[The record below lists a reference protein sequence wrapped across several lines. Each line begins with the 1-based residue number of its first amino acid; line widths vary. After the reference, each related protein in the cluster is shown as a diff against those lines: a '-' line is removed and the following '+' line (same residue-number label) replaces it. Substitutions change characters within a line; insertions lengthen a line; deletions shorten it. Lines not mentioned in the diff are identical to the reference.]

1 RATVAARNC
10 RRGDRVRRREF
21 ITLLGGAAA
30 VCFGSALA
38 QQPSRVWR
46 IGILHGVPQ
55 EASGGVAAFRQRLG
69 ELGYLEGQ
77 NTTIEYRWSDQAD
90 SLPLLAAALTDMK
103 VDIIV
108 VGDGTTARAAKQAT
122 REIPIVAAVFTD
134 DPVAAGLAVS
144 LGHPGGNVAGISL
157 FAPEMSGKRL
167 ELLPAIVPHLT
178 RVAVLW
184 TPQSA
189 THAALLRAANQ
200 AAHQLGIE
208 LVQIEVS
215 GPNDIENAF
224 DVIMRER
231 VGAVAVLQGVE
242 FYRIRARIAEL
253 GLKYRMPIITGEDGF
268 ARLGGLVQYGPSPTE
283 NWGQAAKYLDKIF
296 KGSEPPDL
304 AIAQANIIET
314 IIHLRT
320 AKTLGLDV
328 PLFLQQRADEVIE

>member
-1 RATVAARNC
+1 MVFL
-10 RRGDRVRRREF
+10 GRRREF

-38 QQPSRVWR
+38 QQPGRVWR
-46 IGILHGVPQ
+46 IGILHGVPP
-55 EASGGVAAFRQRLG
+55 EASIGVAAFRQRLG

-90 SLPLLAAALTDMK
+90 RLPLLAAALIEMK

-108 VGDGTTARAAKQAT
+108 VGDGTTAKAAKQAT

-144 LGHPGGNVAGISL
+144 LGHPGGNVTGISL

-167 ELLPAIVPHLT
+167 ELLRDIVPHLT

-189 THAALLRAANQ
+189 AHPALLRAANQ

-208 LVQIEVS
+208 LVEIAVS

-231 VGAVAVLQGVE
+231 VGAVAALQGVE

-283 NWGQAAKYLDKIF
+283 NWRQAANYLDKIL
-296 KGSEPPDL
+296 KGSKPADL
-304 AIAQANIIET
+304 PIAQPTIIEL
-314 IIHLRT
+314 IINLRT
-320 AKTLGLDV
+320 AKALGLDV

>member
-1 RATVAARNC
+1 MNK
-10 RRGDRVRRREF
+10 REF
-21 ITLLGGAAA
+21 ITLIGGAAA

-38 QQPSRVWR
+38 QQPHRVWR
-46 IGILHGVPQ
+46 IGILHGLPQ
-55 EASGGVAAFRQRLG
+55 DSTGVAAFRQRLS

-77 NTTIEYRWSDQAD
+77 NTAIEYRWSDQAD
-90 SLPLLAAALTDMK
+90 RLSLLAAALTEMK

-108 VGDGTTARAAKQAT
+108 VGDGTTAKAAKQAT

-144 LGHPGGNVAGISL
+144 LGHPGGNVTGISL

-167 ELLPAIVPHLT
+167 ELLRDIVPHLM

-189 THAALLRAANQ
+189 AHPALLRAAHQ
-200 AAHQLGIE
+200 AAHELGID

-224 DVIMRER
+224 DLIMRER
-231 VGAVAVLQGVE
+231 VDAVAALQGVE

-253 GLKYRMPIITGEDGF
+253 GLKHRMPIITGEDGF

-283 NWGQAAKYLDKIF
+283 NWRQAANYLDKIL
-296 KGSEPPDL
+296 KGSKPADL
-304 AIAQANIIET
+304 PIAQPTIIEL
-314 IIHLRT
+314 IINLRT
-320 AKTLGLDV
+320 AKALGLDV

>member
-1 RATVAARNC
+1 M
-10 RRGDRVRRREF
+10 RRRTF
-21 ITLLGGAAA
+21 ITLVGGAAT

-38 QQPSRVWR
+38 QQPGRVWR
-46 IGILHGVPQ
+46 IGILHGVPP
-55 EASGGVAAFRQRLG
+55 EASIGVAAFRQRLS

-77 NTTIEYRWSDQAD
+77 NTAVEYRWSDQAD
-90 SLPLLAAALTDMK
+90 RLPLLAAALTEMK

-108 VGDGTTARAAKQAT
+108 VGDGTTAKAAKQAT

-134 DPVAAGLAVS
+134 DPIAAGLAVS
-144 LGHPGGNVAGISL
+144 LGHPGGNVTGISL

-167 ELLPAIVPHLT
+167 ELLRDIVPHLT

-184 TPQSA
+184 SRQSA
-189 THAALLRAANQ
+189 THPALLRAANQ
-200 AAHQLGIE
+200 AAHQLGID

-215 GPNDIENAF
+215 GPNDIGNAF
-224 DVIMRER
+224 DLIMRER
-231 VGAVAVLQGVE
+231 VGAVAALQGVE

-253 GLKYRMPIITGEDGF
+253 GLKHRMPTITGEDGF

-283 NWGQAAKYLDKIF
+283 NWRQAANYLDKIL
-296 KGSEPPDL
+296 KGSKPADL
-304 AIAQANIIET
+304 PIAQPTIIEL
-314 IIHLRT
+314 IINLRT

>member
-1 RATVAARNC
+1 MMK
-10 RRGDRVRRREF
+10 RRQF

-38 QQPSRVWR
+38 QQPGRVWR
-46 IGILHGVPQ
+46 IGILHGVPP
-55 EASGGVAAFRQRLG
+55 EASIGVAAFRQRLG

-77 NTTIEYRWSDQAD
+77 NATIEYRWSDQAD
-90 SLPLLAAALTDMK
+90 RLPLLAAALTEMK

-108 VGDGTTARAAKQAT
+108 VGDGTTAKAAKQAT

-144 LGHPGGNVAGISL
+144 LGHPGVTGISL
-157 FAPEMSGKRL
+157 FASELSGKRL
-167 ELLPAIVPHLT
+167 ELLRDIVPHLT

-189 THAALLRAANQ
+189 AHPALLRAADQ
-200 AAHQLGIE
+200 AAHQLDIE

-231 VGAVAVLQGVE
+231 VGAVAALQGVE

-253 GLKYRMPIITGEDGF
+253 GLKYGIPIITGEDGF

-283 NWGQAAKYLDKIF
+283 NWRQAANYLDKIL
-296 KGSEPPDL
+296 KGSKPADL
-304 AIAQANIIET
+304 PIAQPTIIEL
-314 IIHLRT
+314 IINLRT

>member
-1 RATVAARNC
+1 LGVSPM
-10 RRGDRVRRREF
+10 RRREF
-21 ITLLGGAAA
+21 IALLGSAAA
-30 VCFGSALA
+30 VCLGRAVA
-38 QQPSRVWR
+38 KEASRVWR

-90 SLPLLAAALTDMK
+90 RLPLLAAALTDMK

-122 REIPIVAAVFTD
+122 REIPIVAAGFTD
-134 DPVAAGLAVS
+134 EPVSPGLAGN
-144 LGHPGGNVAGISL
+144 LGHPRGNVTGISL

-167 ELLPAIVPHLT
+167 ELLRDIVPHLT

-224 DVIMRER
+224 DVIMRE
-231 VGAVAVLQGVE
+231 
-242 FYRIRARIAEL
+242 
-253 GLKYRMPIITGEDGF
+253 
-268 ARLGGLVQYGPSPTE
+268 
-283 NWGQAAKYLDKIF
+283 
-296 KGSEPPDL
+296 
-304 AIAQANIIET
+304 
-314 IIHLRT
+314 
-320 AKTLGLDV
+320 
-328 PLFLQQRADEVIE
+328 

>member
-1 RATVAARNC
+1 MK
-10 RRGDRVRRREF
+10 RRQF

-38 QQPSRVWR
+38 QQPDRVWR
-46 IGILHGVPQ
+46 IGILHGLPQ
-55 EASGGVAAFRQRLG
+55 EASTGVAAFRQRLS

-77 NTTIEYRWSDQAD
+77 NTAIEYRWSDQAD
-90 SLPLLAAALTDMK
+90 RLSLLAAALTEMK

-108 VGDGTTARAAKQAT
+108 VGDGTTAKAAKQAT

-144 LGHPGGNVAGISL
+144 LGHPGGNVTGISL

-167 ELLPAIVPHLT
+167 ELLRDIVPHLM

-184 TPQSA
+184 TAQSA
-189 THAALLRAANQ
+189 AHPALLRAAHQ
-200 AAHQLGIE
+200 AAHELGID

-224 DVIMRER
+224 DLIMRER
-231 VGAVAVLQGVE
+231 VDAVAALQGVE

-253 GLKYRMPIITGEDGF
+253 GLNHRMPIITGEDGF

-283 NWGQAAKYLDKIF
+283 NWRQAANYLDKIL
-296 KGSEPPDL
+296 KGSKPVDL
-304 AIAQANIIET
+304 PIAQPTIIEL
-314 IIHLRT
+314 IINLRT
-320 AKTLGLDV
+320 AKALGLDV